1 MGIDK
6 KDIKEEIQEGQ
17 IALDTNIPIT
27 QDIYDN
33 PGQIIEAGAIDA
45 CKKLWDLNI
54 FTTSSQGRGN
64 SSGVT
69 LDMLDENNRKIFD
82 QFAEKYPKN
91 YRWFAGMKSDSESPN
106 IYGDGGYLSPDL
118 IEGFVMQDVPP
129 SAYIDEE
136 NFLILNANYVTYE
149 LSPQG
154 DGSLIAMFD
163 ESKLTDTIENTVIA
177 VMKEKGIPLELY
189 VPGERRIYANTYCLN
204 AHKKYLKALQKG
216 EIAKSTELNV

>member
-1 MGIDK
+1 MGVDK

-17 IALDTNIPIT
+17 IAEPCDILLT
-27 QDIYDN
+27 QEIYDN
-33 PGQIIEAGAIDA
+33 PEQIIEAGAIDA

-64 SSGVT
+64 SSSIT
-69 LDMLDENNRKIFD
+69 LDILDENNRKIFD
-82 QFAEKYPKN
+82 DFAEKYPKN
-91 YRWFAGMKSDSESPN
+91 YRWFADMKSDSERPF

-118 IEGFVMQDVPP
+118 IEGFVMQDVPS
-129 SAYIDEE
+129 SAYEYEE
-136 NFLILNANYVTYE
+136 NFLILKANYVTYE

-154 DGSLIAMFD
+154 DGSVIAMFD
-163 ESKLTDTIENTVIA
+163 ESKLTDTIENTVID

-189 VPGERRIYANTYCLN
+189 VPEEHRIYENDYCLN

-216 EIAKSTELNV
+216 EIVQSSEFNV